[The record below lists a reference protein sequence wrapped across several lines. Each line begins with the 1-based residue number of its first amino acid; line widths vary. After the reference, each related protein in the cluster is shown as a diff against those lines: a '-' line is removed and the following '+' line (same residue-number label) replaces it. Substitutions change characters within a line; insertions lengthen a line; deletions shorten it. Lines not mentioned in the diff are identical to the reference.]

1 MKKIT
6 PAFFTAA
13 MIIGSIQASADAS
26 MDKFSDSS
34 AEREPADSIT
44 VVGHIQNITG
54 NMPRTL
60 IINECDFFAGSGKAI
75 CEIDSD
81 GAFYKRIPLSYP
93 HTFTVNYNKNFINAF
108 AAPGDSVYMEVDASV
123 HPVTVIFSGDKAA
136 INQQY
141 NPAFQQMSEFYGS
154 VELPSDTVALEDYL
168 PVFKEYVKAGR
179 DSIDSYARANNLTS
193 DVVSML
199 YADDTYSLANL
210 ACGYQGRNEEEKR
223 AFFLDPI
230 FDIFNEENTKVMIF
244 PYHIIAIMRYFPDVL
259 ERAPKGTIRDLM
271 YIADE
276 SVAVPERSMFSNP
289 KYYDRIYGQHAKE
302 NISIDDIKPGS
313 MTVYVDGEIKNL
325 SDENPIAWLIK
336 EYKGAPIYLDVS
348 ATWCGPCRVGL
359 KGSESLREYFKDSG
373 LKFAVIWLRSPRE
386 DWVKVA
392 PTITNAI
399 QIFIDDEDM
408 ENRIMGH
415 LKMQGFPTYLMI
427 DKDGKIRKEGV
438 PHYLSPELP
447 EFLNQYK

>member
-13 MIIGSIQASADAS
+13 MIIGSIQASADDS
-26 MDKFSDSS
+26 MYKFSDSS

-44 VVGHIQNITG
+44 VVGHIRNITG
-54 NMPRTL
+54 DMPRTL
-60 IINECDFFAGSGKAI
+60 IINECDYWYGSDRAI

-93 HTFTVNYNKNFINAF
+93 HTFSVNYNKNFICAF
-108 AAPGDSVYMEVDASV
+108 AAPGDSLYMDVDASV
-123 HPVTVIFSGDKAA
+123 YPVTVTFSGDKGA

-141 NPAFQQMSEFYGS
+141 NPAIQQMSGFYGS

-230 FDIFNEENTKVMIF
+230 FDIFNE
-244 PYHIIAIMRYFPDVL
+244 
-259 ERAPKGTIRDLM
+259 
-271 YIADE
+271 
-276 SVAVPERSMFSNP
+276 
-289 KYYDRIYGQHAKE
+289 
-302 NISIDDIKPGS
+302 
-313 MTVYVDGEIKNL
+313 
-325 SDENPIAWLIK
+325 
-336 EYKGAPIYLDVS
+336 
-348 ATWCGPCRVGL
+348 
-359 KGSESLREYFKDSG
+359 
-373 LKFAVIWLRSPRE
+373 
-386 DWVKVA
+386 
-392 PTITNAI
+392 
-399 QIFIDDEDM
+399 
-408 ENRIMGH
+408 
-415 LKMQGFPTYLMI
+415 
-427 DKDGKIRKEGV
+427 
-438 PHYLSPELP
+438 
-447 EFLNQYK
+447 